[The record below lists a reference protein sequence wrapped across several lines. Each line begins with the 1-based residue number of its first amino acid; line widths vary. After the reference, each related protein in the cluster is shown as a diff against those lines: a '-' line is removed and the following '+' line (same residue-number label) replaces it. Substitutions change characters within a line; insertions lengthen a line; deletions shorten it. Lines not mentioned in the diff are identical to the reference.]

1 MPQIVD
7 KVKLTGLQLI
17 MDSLFYAFY
26 ALIACNFVVIC
37 TSLYAYARV
46 AKAHRAINGLDW
58 EAIAALTGD
67 VATLKRSVQKVNN
80 RLNGM
85 EVSDPVATLQALP
98 QLQQN
103 VTPLERK
110 GG

>member
-1 MPQIVD
+1 MSNI
-7 KVKLTGLQLI
+7 I
-17 MDSLFYAFY
+17 YAFY
-26 ALIACNFVVIC
+26 ALIACNLIVIG

-67 VATLKRSVQKVNN
+67 VATLKRGVQKVNN

-85 EVSDPVATLQALP
+85 EVADPMATLQALP

-103 VTPLERK
+103 VTPLERS

>member
-1 MPQIVD
+1 
-7 KVKLTGLQLI
+7 
-17 MDSLFYAFY
+17 MDIFTAFFV
-26 ALIACNFVVIC
+26 LIACNLVVIG

-46 AKAHRAINGLDW
+46 GTAFKAIKDLDW

-67 VATLKRSVQKVNN
+67 VATLKRGVQKVNN

-85 EVSDPVATLQALP
+85 EVHDPIQTLQSLP

>member
-1 MPQIVD
+1 
-7 KVKLTGLQLI
+7 
-17 MDSLFYAFY
+17 MDSLIYVFY
-26 ALIACNFVVIC
+26 ALIACNFVVIG

-46 AKAHRAINGLDW
+46 AKAFKAINGLDW

-85 EVSDPVATLQALP
+85 EVSDPMATLQALP

-103 VTPLERK
+103 VTPLERS